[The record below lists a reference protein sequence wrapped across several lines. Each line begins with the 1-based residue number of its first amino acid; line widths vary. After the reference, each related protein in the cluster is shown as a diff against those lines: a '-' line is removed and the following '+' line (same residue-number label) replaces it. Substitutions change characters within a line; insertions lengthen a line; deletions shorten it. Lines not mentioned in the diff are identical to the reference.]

1 MASKG
6 EQRVKIALICTVCK
20 NRNYITTRNKV
31 NTPEKIKL
39 KKFCKHCRKVT
50 EHRETEKLKQ
60 CDVLPKLHREPC
72 TNSTEK
78 ANGKTGRTDHK
89 ETEKLK

>member
-6 EQRVKIALICTVCK
+6 EQRVKIALFCTVCK

-39 KKFCKHCRKVT
+39 KKFCKHCRKVV
-50 EHRETEKLKQ
+50 E
-60 CDVLPKLHREPC
+60 
-72 TNSTEK
+72 
-78 ANGKTGRTDHK
+78 HK

>member
-6 EQRVKIALICTVCK
+6 EQRVKVGLVCSVCK

-31 NTPEKIKL
+31 NTLEKLKL

-50 EHRETEKLKQ
+50 EHRETEKLK
-60 CDVLPKLHREPC
+60 
-72 TNSTEK
+72 
-78 ANGKTGRTDHK
+78 
-89 ETEKLK
+89 

>member
-6 EQRVKIALICTVCK
+6 EQRVKIALFCTVCK

-31 NTPEKIKL
+31 NTLEKLKL
-39 KKFCKHCRKVT
+39 KKFCNHCRKVA
-50 EHRETEKLKQ
+50 E
-60 CDVLPKLHREPC
+60 
-72 TNSTEK
+72 
-78 ANGKTGRTDHK
+78 HK